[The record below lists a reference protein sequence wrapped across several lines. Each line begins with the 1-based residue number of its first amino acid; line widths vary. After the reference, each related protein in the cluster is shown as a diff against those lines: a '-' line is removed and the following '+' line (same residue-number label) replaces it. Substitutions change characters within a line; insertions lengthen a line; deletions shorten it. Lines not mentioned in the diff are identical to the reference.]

1 MKILSIIIFGFALV
15 RTMVPL
21 LLKENYST
29 FGKFFGTVINIGLY
43 LACYIWFLNLILDE
57 Q

>member
-43 LACYIWFLNLILDE
+43 LVCYIWFLNLILNE
-57 Q
+57 S

>member
-15 RTMVPL
+15 RTMMPL

-29 FGKFFGTVINIGLY
+29 FPKLFGTVVNIGLY
-43 LACYIWFLNLILDE
+43 LVCYIWFLNLILNG
-57 Q
+57 